1 MVCQLRRWPG
11 IKRIARDGPLTPTTQ
26 DSYRKML
33 GSLYLPGSTWLHL
46 APAGLKL
53 AVLALS
59 STALMWVHSPLL
71 LLLTCLSV
79 CLLVRCAGAS
89 LQQVWRQL
97 RPLVWLLLTLG
108 ALSVWSQGVL
118 QALEM
123 VLRLFTLVLAA
134 LVVSMTTPL
143 TQMMQVVVWL
153 LGPFERLGWVNA
165 EKVALGFGLTLRLIP
180 ELGVQWQDIREAQLA
195 RGLTPSPLT
204 MGVPML
210 LRTLRRADEIAE
222 AIDARG

>member
-1 MVCQLRRWPG
+1 
-11 IKRIARDGPLTPTTQ
+11 
-26 DSYRKML
+26 ML
-33 GSLYLPGSTWLHL
+33 GSLYLPGHTWLHL

-53 AVLALS
+53 GVLALG
-59 STALMWVHSPLL
+59 STALMWVHSPSLL
-71 LLLTCLSV
+71 LVACVLVCLSA
-79 CLLVRCAGAS
+79 RWAGAS
-89 LQQVWRQL
+89 LRQVWQQL
-97 RPLVWLLLTLG
+97 RPIVWLLLVLG
-108 ALSVWSQGVL
+108 GLSVWSQGEL

-123 VLRLFTLVLAA
+123 VLRLLTLVLAA

-153 LGPFERLGWVNA
+153 LRPFQRLGWVNA
-165 EKVALGFGLTLRLIP
+165 DKVALGFGLTLRLIP

>member
-1 MVCQLRRWPG
+1 M
-11 IKRIARDGPLTPTTQ
+11 I
-26 DSYRKML
+26 
-33 GSLYLPGSTWLHL
+33 GSLYLAGRTWLHL

-53 AVLALS
+53 TVLAVG
-59 STALMWVHSPLL
+59 STALMWVHSPGLL
-71 LLLTCLSV
+71 FVACVLVCLSV
-79 CLLVRCAGAS
+79 RWAGAS
-89 LQQVWRQL
+89 LLQVWQQL
-97 RPLVWLLLTLG
+97 RPLVWMLLALG
-108 ALSVWSQGVL
+108 GLSVWSHGVQ

-123 VLRLFTLVLAA
+123 TLRLLTVVLAA

-153 LGPFERLGWVNA
+153 LWPFQRLGWVNA
-165 EKVALGFGLTLRLIP
+165 DRVALGVGLTLRLIP

>member
-1 MVCQLRRWPG
+1 M
-11 IKRIARDGPLTPTTQ
+11 I
-26 DSYRKML
+26 
-33 GSLYLPGSTWLHL
+33 GSLYLPGNTWLHRS
-46 APAGLKL
+46 PAGFKL
-53 AVLALS
+53 AVLAVG
-59 STALMWVHSPLL
+59 STALMWVHSPSLL
-71 LLLTCLSV
+71 LVACVLVCLSV
-79 CLLVRCAGAS
+79 RWAGVS
-89 LQQVWRQL
+89 VQQVWQQL
-97 RPLVWLLLTLG
+97 RPLVWLLFVLG
-108 ALSVWSQGVL
+108 GLSVWSHGVL

-123 VLRLFTLVLAA
+123 VLRLLTLVLAA

-143 TQMMQVVVWL
+143 TKMMQVVVWL
-153 LGPFERLGWVNA
+153 LWPFQRLGWVDA
-165 EKVALGFGLTLRLIP
+165 DKVALGVGLTLRLIP

>member
-1 MVCQLRRWPG
+1 M
-11 IKRIARDGPLTPTTQ
+11 I
-26 DSYRKML
+26 
-33 GSLYLPGSTWLHL
+33 GSLYLPGNTWLHRS
-46 APAGLKL
+46 PAGLKL
-53 AVLALS
+53 AVLAVG
-59 STALMWVHSPLL
+59 STALMWVHSPSVLL
-71 LLLTCLSV
+71 VACVLVCLSV
-79 CLLVRCAGAS
+79 RWAGAS
-89 LQQVWRQL
+89 VQHVWQQL
-97 RPLVWLLLTLG
+97 RPLVWLLFVLG
-108 ALSVWSQGVL
+108 GLSVWSHGVL

-123 VLRLFTLVLAA
+123 VLRLLTLVLAA

-143 TQMMQVVVWL
+143 TKMMQVVVWL
-153 LGPFERLGWVNA
+153 LWPFQRLGWVDA
-165 EKVALGFGLTLRLIP
+165 DKVALGVGLTLRLIP

>member
-1 MVCQLRRWPG
+1 M
-11 IKRIARDGPLTPTTQ
+11 I
-26 DSYRKML
+26 
-33 GSLYLPGSTWLHL
+33 GSLYLPGNTWLHRS
-46 APAGLKL
+46 PAGLKL
-53 AVLALS
+53 AVLAIG
-59 STALMWVHSPLL
+59 STALMWVHSPSLL
-71 LLLTCLSV
+71 LFACVLVCLSV
-79 CLLVRCAGAS
+79 RWAGAS
-89 LQQVWRQL
+89 VQQVWQQL
-97 RPLVWLLLTLG
+97 RPLVWLLFVLG
-108 ALSVWSQGVL
+108 GLSVWSHGVL

-123 VLRLFTLVLAA
+123 VLRLLTLVLAA

-153 LGPFERLGWVNA
+153 LGPFERLGWVDA
-165 EKVALGFGLTLRLIP
+165 DKVALGVGLTLRLIP

>member
-1 MVCQLRRWPG
+1 
-11 IKRIARDGPLTPTTQ
+11 
-26 DSYRKML
+26 
-33 GSLYLPGSTWLHL
+33 LPGNTWLHR

-59 STALMWVHSPLL
+59 SSALMWEPSPLL
-71 LLLTCLSV
+71 LLVACALVCLS
-79 CLLVRCAGAS
+79 VRCAGAS
-89 LQQVWRQL
+89 LQQVWQQV
-97 RPLVWLLLTLG
+97 RPLAWLLLVLG
-108 ALSVWSQGVL
+108 GVSVWSQGVF

-123 VLRLFTLVLAA
+123 VLRLITLVLAA

-143 TQMMQVVVWL
+143 TQMMSVVVWL
-153 LGPFERLGWVNA
+153 LGPLQRLGWVNA

-195 RGLTPSPLT
+195 RGLSPSPLT

-210 LRTLRRADEIAE
+210 LRTLKRADEIAE
-222 AIDARG
+222 AIDARS